1 MLHWSMKP
9 MVWRLEDE
17 EPHRVGESGGKW
29 GLWIPPTWS
38 EQNGDVL
45 FGQLLGHGGDAVH
58 GRREDAL
65 GERQGRRK
73 AGRGNPRRVEREG
86 MARGSVAAL
95 ARHLADG
102 DVFGFC
108 LHHPLGRLPGKE
120 LCNSLPTFNP
130 EGR

>member
-38 EQNGDVL
+38 EQNGD
-45 FGQLLGHGGDAVH
+45 
-58 GRREDAL
+58 EDAL